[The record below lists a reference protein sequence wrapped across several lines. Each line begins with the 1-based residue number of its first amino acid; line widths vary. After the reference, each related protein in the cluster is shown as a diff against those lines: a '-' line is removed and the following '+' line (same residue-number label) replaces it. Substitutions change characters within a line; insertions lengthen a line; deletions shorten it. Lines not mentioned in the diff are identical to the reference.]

1 MKTALFIF
9 YFLFFGFI
17 SYGQVTTKNIIIDL
31 NKPQVDIQ
39 ACEDSSCRTFANIKC
54 KCKVISKTQNTAETE
69 QSEPENDK
77 NPTSTPKT
85 KPTSNLT
92 PEPVKSAD
100 TIYECKRKSKWLSI
114 QSRDLLAIKL
124 TNGNPLKY
132 TYKIDTKNLS
142 FFNDKNTT
150 AEEVKKEAKK
160 VGDSLKVSLV
170 DNKDKKPLKD
180 ILTNNEELIKK
191 IDNLNIEVES
201 LYKILTQ
208 KNTLLK
214 DDYAERGEFLKAA
227 KENLKASYS
236 LLNDLEQYKTNSQY
250 KKTNEKLL
258 LTKEKAE
265 KSVDGIIQKFYTIDL
280 DVHTLPIDVQGK
292 NIDVVEFKL
301 HRFDKTTK
309 EEDLNFA
316 PNPYN
321 IWIRGGL
328 KIDVSAGLFFTSL
341 YDEEYDKRDDPAIP
355 DNKIITLKNSGD
367 YDIAFGTTINT
378 YIRMNS
384 WIVPTL
390 NFGAVLTKSEKLQVL
405 FGVGAILGKQER
417 IIFSTGVSMG
427 KVDRLANSYSDGGSY
442 NLGTSG
448 VVPTQS
454 QFDFGHFFGV
464 TYNLTKVKKISLDKG
479 IEEN

>member
-1 MKTALFIF
+1 MKTALFII

-31 NKPQVDIQ
+31 NKPQVDIK
-39 ACEDSSCRTFANIKC
+39 ACQDSLCRTFENTKC
-54 KCKVISKTQNTAETE
+54 KCKVTVKTQNTAGIDGSDSGNDQT
-69 QSEPENDK
+69 SKPNPKREPV
-77 NPTSTPKT
+77 TST
-85 KPTSNLT
+85 
-92 PEPVKSAD
+92 D
-100 TIYECKRKSKWLSI
+100 TVYKCKGISKWLSVR
-114 QSRDLLAIKL
+114 SRDLLAIKL
-124 TNGNPLKY
+124 INGNPVKY

-142 FFNDKNTT
+142 FFNDKSVT
-150 AEEVKKEAKK
+150 ADEVKKEAKK
-160 VGDSLKVSLV
+160 VGDSLNGVANPK
-170 DNKDKKPLKD
+170 NKNKKPLKD
-180 ILTNNEELIKK
+180 ILTNNEELIKA
-191 IDNLNIEVES
+191 IDNLNIEAES

-208 KNTLLK
+208 KNTLVK
-214 DDYAERGEFLKAA
+214 DDYAKREEFLKTA
-227 KENLKASYS
+227 KENLKGSYS

-250 KKTNEKLL
+250 KQTKEKLL
-258 LTKEKAE
+258 KTKEKAE

-301 HRFDKTTK
+301 HRFDKITK
-309 EEDLNFA
+309 DEDANFA
-316 PNPYN
+316 PNAYN
-321 IWIRGGL
+321 IWIKGGL
-328 KIDVSAGLFFTSL
+328 KIDVSAGIFFTSL

>member
-1 MKTALFIF
+1 MKTTLFNLCFLIF
-9 YFLFFGFI
+9 GCI

-31 NKPQVDIQ
+31 NKPHVDIQ
-39 ACEDSSCRTFANIKC
+39 ACEDSSCRTFANTKC
-54 KCKVISKTQNTAETE
+54 KCKVIIKTQNTAETNE
-69 QSEPENDK
+69 SDSGNDQNSPPK
-77 NPTSTPKT
+77 TTATATSTS
-85 KPTSNLT
+85 KPA
-92 PEPVKSAD
+92 KSAD

-124 TNGNPLKY
+124 INGNPLKY

-142 FFNDKNTT
+142 FFNDKNIN
-150 AEEVKKEAKK
+150 AEEVKEEAKNGGGSSK
-160 VGDSLKVSLV
+160 GLT
-170 DNKDKKPLKD
+170 KKPLKE
-180 ILTNNEELIKK
+180 ILTNNEELIKA

-208 KNTLLK
+208 KNTLLES
-214 DDYAERGEFLKAA
+214 DYAKREKFLTDA
-227 KENLKASYS
+227 KENLKRSYS
-236 LLNDLEQYKTNSQY
+236 LINDLEQYKTNSQY

-309 EEDLNFA
+309 EEDINFA

-328 KIDVSAGLFFTSL
+328 KIDVSAGIFFTSL

-384 WIVPTL
+384 WVVPTL

-427 KVDRLANSYSDGGSY
+427 KVDRIADSYTNGGSY
-442 NLGTSG
+442 NLGTTG
-448 VVPTQS
+448 TVPTQS

-464 TYNLTKVKKISLDKG
+464 TYNLSKVKKISLDKG